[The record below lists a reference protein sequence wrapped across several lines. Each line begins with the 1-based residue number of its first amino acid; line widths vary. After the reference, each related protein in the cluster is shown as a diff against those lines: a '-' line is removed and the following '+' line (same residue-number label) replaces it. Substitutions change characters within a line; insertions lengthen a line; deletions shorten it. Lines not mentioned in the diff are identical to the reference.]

1 MTTPHSPGDT
11 TRLPDGRLALR
22 LERHL
27 SHSREKVWHALTTP
41 EHLSVWYPF
50 PAVELDLRPGGVIRF
65 DNGEGGTLD
74 GEVLEVD
81 PPRVFAFREVDEQL
95 RLELFE
101 EPTGCRL
108 VLTHTFAE
116 TAGYENY
123 TTGWINCLDALTANL
138 TTLSSPT

>member
-1 MTTPHSPGDT
+1 MTTPSPADDT

-27 SHSREKVWHALTTP
+27 THSREKVWRALTTP

-74 GEVLEVD
+74 GEVIAVD
-81 PPRVFAFREVDEQL
+81 PPRLFAFREVDDHL
-95 RLELFE
+95 SLELHE

-108 VLTHTFAE
+108 ILTHTFAE

-123 TTGWINCLDALTANL
+123 TTGWIKCLDALDATL
-138 TTLSSPT
+138 TTQPTPT